1 MSRDADD
8 ASLVGWEY
16 YRRGEME
23 QAEQWWSRAAAE
35 NDNAAFNL
43 AQRYLDT
50 GRLSEASRIFRRLA
64 RQGVSDAI
72 DRLRTVG
79 IAQIKHNQRD
89 GAVESLADAAEMGDA
104 DSAFN
109 LGLLY
114 WRHDEMEA
122 ARSTWELA
130 VQLGSP
136 EAGTNLGA
144 LLLQAGDV
152 RGAEEQFEL
161 ASRRGDLDASYNLG
175 LLFIDQGRRDEAA
188 RVWRAAAA
196 SGHQPAHEALAQ
208 NGMA

>member
-1 MSRDADD
+1 MNQDADD
-8 ASLVGWEY
+8 ASLIGWEY
-16 YRRGEME
+16 FRRGELE
-23 QAEQWWSRAAAE
+23 QAEQWWSRAAAD

-50 GRLSEASRIFRRLA
+50 GRLLEASRIFRRLA
-64 RQGVSDAI
+64 RRGVSDAI

-79 IAQIKHNQRD
+79 IAQMERKQLD
-89 GAVESLADAAEMGDA
+89 DAVESFADAAEMGDA
-104 DSAFN
+104 DAAFN

-114 WRHDEMEA
+114 AKHDEIEL
-122 ARSTWELA
+122 ARSTWEFA
-130 VQLGSP
+130 IQLGSP

-175 LLFIDQGRRDEAA
+175 LLLIEQGRRDEAA
-188 RVWRAAAA
+188 RVWKAAAA
-196 SGHQPAHEALAQ
+196 GGHQRAHEALGQ